1 MADILYRLIVFCIF
15 LLMYVSFLEIAYA
28 GKDDNYSNRHF
39 LIEILPLTAG
49 FIIVSWFIMFGG
61 GGCV

>member
-1 MADILYRLIVFCIF
+1 
-15 LLMYVSFLEIAYA
+15 MYVSFLEIAYA